1 MKLNRPFNTLTLAEY
16 RALIPR
22 HAAYADFNP
31 LALYRS
37 IVENRKLD
45 EAAKQEVLVLA
56 NRYFQRFY
64 DFLPAKDPQ
73 TYFELSLLGQPPLSD
88 AQWRQY
94 YWKIREQ
101 GEKLAKAKGI
111 RNHRVG
117 SMTRSQWMSVRRK
130 HPEQGLRTV
139 WVMNRHSSDKARCS
153 GRIQPPHRQRPTANA
168 PPPTP
173 QTRKRRNARNLAG
186 IRRRLTAFQA
196 ACTHTTLLKLKSP

>member
-1 MKLNRPFNTLTLAEY
+1 MKLNRPFNT
-16 RALIPR
+16 
-22 HAAYADFNP
+22 

-101 GEKLAKAKGI
+101 GEKLAKEKGI

-117 SMTRSQWMSVRRK
+117 SMTRSPWMSVSRK
-130 HPEQGLRTV
+130 YPEQGLRTV

-153 GRIQPPHRQRPTANA
+153 GRIQPSHRQH
-168 PPPTP
+168 
-173 QTRKRRNARNLAG
+173 RKRENEEMREIWQEYG
-186 IRRRLTAFQA
+186 EG
-196 ACTHTTLLKLKSP
+196 

>member
-1 MKLNRPFNTLTLAEY
+1 MKLNRRFNTLTLAEY

-37 IVENRKLD
+37 IMENRKLD
-45 EAAKQEVLVLA
+45 EAAKQEVLALA

-101 GEKLAKAKGI
+101 GEKLAKGKGI

-117 SMTRSQWMSVRRK
+117 SMTRSQWMSVSRK

-153 GRIQPPHRQRPTANA
+153 GRIQPSHRQH
-168 PPPTP
+168 
-173 QTRKRRNARNLAG
+173 RKRENEEMREIWQEYG
-186 IRRRLTAFQA
+186 EG
-196 ACTHTTLLKLKSP
+196 

>member
-22 HAAYADFNP
+22 HTAYADFNP
-31 LALYRS
+31 LGLFRS

-45 EAAKQEVLVLA
+45 QAAKQKVLA
-56 NRYFQRFY
+56 LAKQYFPKFY
-64 DFLPAKDPQ
+64 AFLPAKDPQ

-94 YWKIREQ
+94 YWKIRER
-101 GEKLAKAKGI
+101 GEKIAKGKGI

-117 SMTRSQWMSVRRK
+117 SMTKSQWMSVSRK
-130 HPEQGLRTV
+130 HPEQGIRTV

-153 GRIQPPHRQRPTANA
+153 GRTRPPHLQR
-168 PPPTP
+168 
-173 QTRKRRNARNLAG
+173 RKHESEE
-186 IRRRLTAFQA
+186 IREIWREYV
-196 ACTHTTLLKLKSP
+196 

>member
-1 MKLNRPFNTLTLAEY
+1 MKINKKFNQMNMAEY
-16 RALIPR
+16 RHYIA
-22 HAAYADFNP
+22 HHQKYADFNP
-31 LALYRS
+31 LGLYRS
-37 IVENRKLD
+37 ILENPKLD
-45 EAAKQEVLVLA
+45 EAAQREILALA
-56 NRYFQRFY
+56 NRHFQRFY

-88 AQWRQY
+88 AQRFQY

-117 SMTRSQWMSVRRK
+117 SMTKSQWMSIRRK

-153 GRIQPPHRQRPTANA
+153 GRIQPPHRQRRQRENEEMREIW
-168 PPPTP
+168 
-173 QTRKRRNARNLAG
+173 QEYG
-186 IRRRLTAFQA
+186 EG
-196 ACTHTTLLKLKSP
+196 